1 MIYVSHDTVYCRLT
15 VDCGR
20 YSLCNGTFRSL
31 LIKDTT
37 TLAYSVAYTY
47 QLKYPVCILAFV

>member
-1 MIYVSHDTVYCRLT
+1 MMGKMGDI
-15 VDCGR
+15 DCGR
-20 YSLCNGTFRSL
+20 HILCNGTFQNV
-31 LIKDTT
+31 LITDTT